1 MDGALSA
8 ADVGTSSAQFVG
20 KADIGV
26 ENSFTRFTHP
36 QDVDR
41 SFGGHVP
48 RKRVLREGGS
58 SANAEVVVRKNG
70 WTGWYIRRLVV
81 GDLIAA
87 SIAGASAFFIRMPYG
102 LTADHYNEHYA
113 YASLL
118 LPLFWLTAMA
128 LSNVYDTRI
137 LGIGPEELQRSIRGF
152 IGSIAAI
159 GFVSYALRAHVARG
173 YVVIALPLALVLSAL
188 MRHFVR
194 KSLHHA
200 RGAGRFRTAVVAVG
214 DADSVADLAQ
224 RMHAELHI
232 GMRVVGACIPR
243 VQLSDPA
250 AIEKLA
256 RVDVVPLGDLDSV
269 VTAVNRS
276 RADTV
281 AVTSSRDIGPRRLR
295 ELSWELEDTAADLV
309 VSPGLVEVAG
319 PRMHIRPVIGLPLL
333 QIEKPEFS
341 GGRRLLKGFVDRASA
356 LLGLVLL
363 SPVFICLFFAIRLQ
377 DNGPAFFRQ
386 TRVGKNGDE
395 FRIWKFRSMYVDAEA
410 RLANIRDLNDN
421 ADGLLFKMRED
432 PRVTPIGRFIRRYS
446 LDELP
451 QLFNVLNGTM
461 SLVGPRPPLPSEVA
475 EYGFDVRRRLL
486 VRPGLTGLWQVS
498 GRSDL
503 SWEESVRL
511 DLRYVE
517 NWSLGQDALIL
528 WKTASAVLHGS
539 GAY

>member
-1 MDGALSA
+1 MDGATSV
-8 ADVGTSSAQFVG
+8 ADVGTSSAELVDEPTVG
-20 KADIGV
+20 DGI
-26 ENSFTRFTHP
+26 SFTTFTSSPRVEH
-36 QDVDR
+36 
-41 SFGGHVP
+41 SFVRPPTP
-48 RKRVLREGGS
+48 RVAHHADAAAR
-58 SANAEVVVRKNG
+58 AEVSARRTG
-70 WTGWYIRRLVV
+70 WTRWYIRRLVV
-81 GDLIAA
+81 GDLVAA
-87 SIAGASAFFIRMPYG
+87 AAAAACAFFIRLPNG
-102 LTADHYNEHYA
+102 LAAGHYNEHYA
-113 YASLL
+113 VVSLL
-118 LPLFWLTAMA
+118 LPVFWLCVMA
-128 LSNVYDTRI
+128 LSNAYDCRI
-137 LGIGPEELQRSIRGF
+137 LGIGPEEFQRTMRGF
-152 IGSIAAI
+152 IGAIAGI

-173 YVVIALPLALVLSAL
+173 YVVIALPLALLLSAL
-188 MRHFVR
+188 LRHLVR
-194 KSLHHA
+194 KSLHRA

-214 DADSVADLAQ
+214 DADSVADLAE
-224 RMHAELHI
+224 RMHAELYI

-243 VQLSDPA
+243 LQLADPA
-250 AIEKLA
+250 AIERLA
-256 RVDVVPLGDLDSV
+256 RADVVPLGDLDSV
-269 VTAVNRS
+269 VTAVNRA

-309 VSPGLVEVAG
+309 VAPGLMEVAG

-333 QIEKPEFS
+333 QIEKPEFT
-341 GGRRLLKGFVDRASA
+341 GGRRLLKGFVDRTSA
-356 LLGLVLL
+356 LLGLALL
-363 SPVFICLFFAIRLQ
+363 SPLLVALFLAIRL
-377 DNGPAFFRQ
+377 DDHGPAFFRQ
-386 TRVGKNGDE
+386 TRVGKNGAE

-410 RLANIRDLNDN
+410 RLAGIRTLNEN
-421 ADGLLFKMRED
+421 DGLLFKMRAD

-461 SLVGPRPPLPSEVA
+461 SLVGPRPPLPAEVA

>member
-8 ADVGTSSAQFVG
+8 ADVGTSSAQLVG
-20 KADIGV
+20 DASIGV
-26 ENSFTRFTHP
+26 DSFTTFSPLREA
-36 QDVDR
+36 DR
-41 SFGGHVP
+41 SFGGRVP
-48 RKRVLREGGS
+48 RKRVLRHAGS
-58 SANAEVVVRKNG
+58 AARAEVVARKTE
-70 WTGWYIRRLVV
+70 WTHWYIRRLVV

-87 SIAGASAFFIRMPYG
+87 SVAAAIAFFVRMPYG
-102 LTADHYNEHYA
+102 LTASHYNEHYA
-113 YASLL
+113 IASLL
-118 LPLFWLTAMA
+118 LPVFWLTAMA
-128 LSNVYDTRI
+128 LSNVYDSRI
-137 LGIGPEELQRSIRGF
+137 LGIGPEELQRSIRCF

-188 MRHFVR
+188 MRHAVR
-194 KSLHHA
+194 KSLHRA

-243 VQLSDPA
+243 LQLGDPA
-250 AIEKLA
+250 AIETLA
-256 RVDVVPLGDLDSV
+256 RADVVPLGDLDSV
-269 VTAVNRS
+269 VTAVNRA

-356 LLGLVLL
+356 LLGLLLL
-363 SPVFICLFFAIRLQ
+363 SPVLIGLFFAIRLK

-386 TRVGKNGDE
+386 IRVGKNGKE

-410 RLANIRDLNDN
+410 RLADVRNLNEN
-421 ADGLLFKMRED
+421 ADGLLFKVRND
-432 PRVTPIGRFIRRYS
+432 PRVTPLGRFIRRYS
-446 LDELP
+446 IDELP
-451 QLFNVLNGTM
+451 QLVNVLNGTM
-461 SLVGPRPPLPSEVA
+461 SLVGPRPPLPCEVA
-475 EYGFDVRRRLL
+475 EYGLDVRRRLL

-528 WKTASAVLHGS
+528 WKTVSAVLRGS

>member
-8 ADVGTSSAQFVG
+8 ADVGTSSGLVDG
-20 KADIGV
+20 SIIGDEDDHRSV
-26 ENSFTRFTHP
+26 APPTRP
-36 QDVDR
+36 R
-41 SFGGHVP
+41 GGVTAP
-48 RKRVLREGGS
+48 RKQATPPEPDAVALNHV
-58 SANAEVVVRKNG
+58 AARKSG
-70 WTGWYIRRLVV
+70 WTHWYIRRLVL
-81 GDLIAA
+81 GDLVAA
-87 SIAGASAFFIRMPYG
+87 SVAGATAFFIRLPDG
-102 LTADHYNEHYA
+102 VAASHYNEHYA
-113 YASLL
+113 VASLL

-128 LSNVYDTRI
+128 LANAYDTRI
-137 LGIGPEELQRSIRGF
+137 LGVGPEEFQRSMHGF
-152 IGSIAAI
+152 VGAIAGI
-159 GFVSYALRAHVARG
+159 GFLSYALRANIARG

-188 MRHFVR
+188 LRHAVR
-194 KSLHHA
+194 RSLHRA
-200 RGAGRFRTAVVAVG
+200 RVAGRFRIAVVAVG
-214 DADSVADLAQ
+214 DADSVADLAD

-243 VQLSDPA
+243 LQLADPA
-250 AIEKLA
+250 ALDTLA
-256 RVDVVPLGDLDSV
+256 RADVIPLGDLDSV

-276 RADTV
+276 QADTV

-295 ELSWELEDTAADLV
+295 ELSWELEGTAADLV
-309 VSPGLVEVAG
+309 VAPGLVEVAG

-341 GGRRLLKGFVDRASA
+341 GGRRLLKGFVDRTAA
-356 LLGLVLL
+356 VLGLLLL
-363 SPVFICLFFAIRLQ
+363 SPLLVGMFVAIRLTSS
-377 DNGPAFFRQ
+377 GGGFFCQ
-386 TRVGKNGDE
+386 TRVGKNGRE

-410 RLANIRDLNDN
+410 RLDEFREHNDN
-421 ADGLLFKMRED
+421 ADGLLFKMRDD
-432 PRVTPIGRFIRRYS
+432 PRVTSIGRFIRRYS

-451 QLFNVLNGTM
+451 QLFNVINGTM
-461 SLVGPRPPLPSEVA
+461 SLVGPRPPLPCEVA

>member
-8 ADVGTSSAQFVG
+8 ADVGTSSAHVVDD
-20 KADIGV
+20 ATVGV
-26 ENSFTRFTHP
+26 ENSFTTFTP
-36 QDVDR
+36 PRPVDR
-41 SFGGHVP
+41 SVGRAP
-48 RKRVLREGGS
+48 RKRVPRQ
-58 SANAEVVVRKNG
+58 AEAATRTEVARRNTG
-70 WTGWYIRRLVV
+70 WTHWYIRRLVI
-81 GDLIAA
+81 GDFTAAAIAA
-87 SIAGASAFFIRMPYG
+87 ACAFFIRIPYG

-118 LPLFWLTAMA
+118 LPLFWLAVMA

-173 YVVIALPLALVLSAL
+173 YVVMALPLALVLSAL
-188 MRHFVR
+188 MRHLVR

-224 RMHAELHI
+224 RMHAELYI

-243 VQLSDPA
+243 LQLSDPA
-250 AIEKLA
+250 AIETLA
-256 RVDVVPLGDLDSV
+256 RANVVPLGDLDSV
-269 VTAVNRS
+269 VMAVNRA

-281 AVTSSRDIGPRRLR
+281 AVTASRDIGPRRLR
-295 ELSWELEDTAADLV
+295 ELSWELEDTSADLV

-319 PRMHIRPVIGLPLL
+319 PRMHIRPVTGLPLL

-341 GGRRLLKGFVDRASA
+341 GGRRLLKGFVDRAAA
-356 LLGLVLL
+356 LLGLLLL
-363 SPVFICLFFAIRLQ
+363 SPLLIGLFFAIRLR

-386 TRVGKNGDE
+386 TRVGKNGNE

-410 RLANIRDLNDN
+410 RLPDIRDLNEN
-421 ADGLLFKMRED
+421 ADGLLFKVRGD

-475 EYGFDVRRRLL
+475 QYGFDVRRRLL

>member
-8 ADVGTSSAQFVG
+8 ADVGTSTSTIDGSAV
-20 KADIGV
+20 GV
-26 ENSFTRFTHP
+26 ERTTTTFASPWRAEGSARAKFAPVADPAADVHTR
-36 QDVDR
+36 
-41 SFGGHVP
+41 
-48 RKRVLREGGS
+48 K
-58 SANAEVVVRKNG
+58 AG
-70 WTGWYIRRLVV
+70 WTHWYIKRLII
-81 GDLIAA
+81 GDLVASAIAA
-87 SIAGASAFFIRMPYG
+87 ATAFLVRLPNGLSI
-102 LTADHYNEHYA
+102 DHYNDHYVF
-113 YASLL
+113 ASLL
-118 LPLFWLTAMA
+118 LPLFWLAAMA
-128 LSNVYDTRI
+128 LSNVYDERI
-137 LGIGPEELQRSIRGF
+137 LGIGPEEFQRSMRGF
-152 IGSIAAI
+152 IGAIAVV
-159 GFVSYALRAHVARG
+159 GFASYAVRLHVARG
-173 YVVIALPLALVLSAL
+173 YVVIALPLTLVLSAL
-188 MRHFVR
+188 FRHWVR

-214 DADSVADLAQ
+214 DADSVADLAM
-224 RMHAELHI
+224 RMHDELHI

-243 VQLSDPA
+243 LQLADPV
-250 AIEKLA
+250 AIETLA
-256 RVDVVPLGDLDSV
+256 RADVVPLGDLDSV

-276 RADTV
+276 KADTV

-295 ELSWELEDTAADLV
+295 ELSWELESTAADLV
-309 VSPGLVEVAG
+309 VAPGLIEVAG

-333 QIEKPEFS
+333 QIEKPEFT
-341 GGRRLLKGFVDRASA
+341 GGRRLLKGFVDRSAA
-356 LLGLVLL
+356 LLGLLML
-363 SPVFICLFFAIRLQ
+363 SPLLIGIYFAVRLH
-377 DNGPAFFRQ
+377 DSGPAFFRQ
-386 TRVGKNGDE
+386 TRVGKDGKE
-395 FRIWKFRSMYVDAEA
+395 FRIWKFRSMFVDAED
-410 RLANIRDLNDN
+410 RLTDIRDQNEN
-421 ADGLLFKMRED
+421 SDGLLFKMRED

-451 QLFNVLNGTM
+451 QLVNVLNGTM

-528 WKTASAVLHGS
+528 WKTAAAVLQGS

>member
-8 ADVGTSSAQFVG
+8 ADVGTSSSTIDVPSV
-20 KADIGV
+20 GV
-26 ENSFTRFTHP
+26 ERTTTTTKPHPRPRSRARAKFALTSDPLADAHTRK
-36 QDVDR
+36 V
-41 SFGGHVP
+41 
-48 RKRVLREGGS
+48 
-58 SANAEVVVRKNG
+58 G
-70 WTGWYIRRLVV
+70 WTHWYIRRLVI
-81 GDLIAA
+81 GDLVASTIAA
-87 SIAGASAFFIRMPYG
+87 AIAFLVRLPNS
-102 LTADHYNEHYA
+102 LSVDHYDDHYLLV
-113 YASLL
+113 SLL

-128 LSNVYDTRI
+128 LSNVYDERI

-152 IGSIAAI
+152 IGAIAVV
-159 GFVSYALRAHVARG
+159 GFASYAVRLHVARG

-188 MRHFVR
+188 FRHWVR
-194 KSLHHA
+194 KSLHRA
-200 RGAGRFRTAVVAVG
+200 RGAGRFRTSVVAVG

-224 RMHAELHI
+224 RMHEELHI

-243 VQLSDPA
+243 LQLADPI
-250 AIEKLA
+250 AIETLA
-256 RVDVVPLGDLDSV
+256 RADVVALGDLDSV

-295 ELSWELEDTAADLV
+295 ELSWELESTSADLV
-309 VSPGLVEVAG
+309 VAPGLIEVAG
-319 PRMHIRPVIGLPLL
+319 PRLHIRPVIGLPLL
-333 QIEKPEFS
+333 QIEKPEFT
-341 GGRRLLKGFVDRASA
+341 GGRRLLKGFVDRAAA
-356 LLGLVLL
+356 LLGLVML
-363 SPVFICLFFAIRLQ
+363 SPMLIGIFFAVRLH
-377 DNGPAFFRQ
+377 DSGPAFFCQ
-386 TRVGKNGDE
+386 TRVGKDGKE
-395 FRIWKFRSMYVDAEA
+395 FRIWKFRSMFVDAES
-410 RLANIRDLNDN
+410 RLDDVRDLNEN
-421 ADGLLFKMRED
+421 GDGLLFKMRED

-451 QLFNVLNGTM
+451 QLFNVVNGTM

-528 WKTASAVLHGS
+528 WKTAAAVLQGS